1 MVGIHKSNTLHV
13 NIKKRKRLVVFFLFL
28 LFSSLLWL
36 LIKLS
41 SFYTLGFDV
50 QLKIVNPPADIWIS
64 DEASTHSLKAIIN
77 AKGFQLIK
85 ISYFSKKPVE
95 IKIPLS
101 TVPFR
106 KQNQHTYYINTLN
119 IKEFITADFGISEND
134 ISFSE
139 NEINFNVEP
148 IFSAI
153 IPVSLAHD
161 FHFKDQFGQYGDIK
175 LNPETVEVFAPKHIL
190 DTLTFVTTELI
201 EKKGILESFSGTAKI
216 VFDENKFRPLN
227 KYIDYEVNVEK
238 FTESKVK
245 IRVQKPAKPL
255 LKVFPDHVEIFYNVA
270 TKDFDKIN
278 TEEFIAEIDTNGLFD
293 RKQFLNIRV
302 LKMPV
307 EVQINRVS
315 PERVEYLILKK

>member
-1 MVGIHKSNTLHV
+1 MLGIHKSNTLQV
-13 NIKKRKRLVVFFLFL
+13 NIKKRKRLVVFILFM

-41 SFYTLGFDV
+41 SFYTLSFDI
-50 QLKIVNPPADIWIS
+50 QLKIVDSPADIWIS

-77 AKGFQLIK
+77 AKGFQLLK
-85 ISYFSKKPVE
+85 ISYFSRKPVE

-101 TVPFR
+101 IVPFR
-106 KQNQHTYYINTLN
+106 KQNQHTYYINTIN

-148 IFSAI
+148 IMSAM
-153 IPVSLAHD
+153 IPVSFTYN
-161 FHFKDQFGQYGDIK
+161 FHFKNQFGQYGDIK
-175 LNPETVEVFAPKHIL
+175 QNFETVEVFAPKHIL
-190 DTLTFVTTELI
+190 DTLSLVSTELV
-201 EKKGILESFSGTAKI
+201 EKKGIMESFSGTAKI
-216 VFDENKFRPLN
+216 VFDEKMFRPLN
-227 KYIDYEVNVEK
+227 KHIEYEVDVEK

-245 IRVQKPAKPL
+245 IRIHKPAKPQ
-255 LKVFPDHVEIFYNVA
+255 LKIFPDHVEIFFNVA

-278 TEEFIAEIDTNGLFD
+278 TEEFIAEIDTTGLFD
-293 RKQFLNIRV
+293 RKQFLNLRV
-302 LKMPV
+302 LKTPI
-307 EVQINRVS
+307 EAKINRIS